1 MCSQPGLLSKKPGS
15 KKMSRV
21 EKNVSAIVLSLWPV
35 KRVCS
40 HSSEHFQ
47 YLLKFIS
54 ITFAHEGGQGYINEL
69 SLM

>member
-1 MCSQPGLLSKKPGS
+1 
-15 KKMSRV
+15 MSRV

-47 YLLKFIS
+47 YLLKFMS

>member
-1 MCSQPGLLSKKPGS
+1 
-15 KKMSRV
+15 MSRV

-47 YLLKFIS
+47 YLLKFMI
-54 ITFAHEGGQGYINEL
+54 ITFAHEGGQGYINEFSHVKDYCNKML
-69 SLM
+69 IYKP